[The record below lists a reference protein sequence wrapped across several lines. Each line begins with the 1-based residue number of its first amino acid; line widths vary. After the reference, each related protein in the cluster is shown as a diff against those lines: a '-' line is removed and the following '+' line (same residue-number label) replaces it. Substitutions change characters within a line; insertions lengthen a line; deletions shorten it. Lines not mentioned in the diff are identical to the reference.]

1 MPRTKKKVKSIVKT
15 KVISARVTETVH
27 ELLYRQAEDA
37 GMTLSQFAAQMLMK
51 GRVNT
56 SYVFYVHPDEIEAI
70 TREFAAIGNNLNQIA
85 AFFNSGGIPVAR
97 YASKTS
103 TMRFPAFLKC
113 GNKSQK
119 WQERTMA
126 ILKHIAS
133 KSSNYGAA
141 LEYLIFKHDELRK
154 TPILD
159 QNGNRIMRDEFY
171 LDGLNCEPYSFD
183 AACQQ
188 LNREYQKNKNKN
200 EIKSH
205 HYIISFDPRDS
216 TENCLTGKRAQE
228 LGLEYA
234 KANFPGHQ
242 ALVCTHMDGHNG
254 SGNIH
259 VHIVINSLRKLDVPQ
274 QPFMERPIDCKAGYK
289 HHVTNEYLKHL
300 QKSLMDLCRREFLH
314 QVDLL
319 SPSRTGVTE
328 AEYWA
333 QRRLDEKKQKIETE
347 GFTPNPTKFQ
357 TQKQLIRDA
366 VAAAREK
373 AISYEDF
380 QDILQ
385 DEYNIFVKTQR
396 GRYSYLPP
404 ERNKFISERSLG
416 DSCKRECL
424 EGFFVQNAEKNLRYK
439 EEPILIF
446 TTRTRL
452 RLVVD
457 LQENVKAQENL
468 AYALKVKISNLQKMA
483 ETLVWVQEN
492 NINDLT
498 ELNDLCKTAQANAQ
512 AAYERL
518 SQAED
523 ELYKTNE
530 QIHYAGQYLSTKE
543 VQQQFTKAI
552 FKKNS
557 VQSIPRN
564 WTPMQNP

>member
-1 MPRTKKKVKSIVKT
+1 
-15 KVISARVTETVH
+15 
-27 ELLYRQAEDA
+27 
-37 GMTLSQFAAQMLMK
+37 
-51 GRVNT
+51 
-56 SYVFYVHPDEIEAI
+56 
-70 TREFAAIGNNLNQIA
+70 
-85 AFFNSGGIPVAR
+85 
-97 YASKTS
+97 
-103 TMRFPAFLKC
+103 
-113 GNKSQK
+113 
-119 WQERTMA
+119 MA

-254 SGNIH
+254 SENIH
-259 VHIVINSLRKLDVPQ
+259 VHIVINSLRKLDVPK
-274 QPFMERPIDCKAGYK
+274 QPFMERSIDCKAGYK

-416 DSCKRECL
+416 ESCKRECL

-498 ELNDLCKTAQANAQ
+498 E
-512 AAYERL
+512 
-518 SQAED
+518 
-523 ELYKTNE
+523 
-530 QIHYAGQYLSTKE
+530 
-543 VQQQFTKAI
+543 VQQQFAKAI
-552 FKKNS
+552 FKKKFRAEHSKELDAYAES
-557 VQSIPRN
+557 VKYFREENDGKLPSLKSLKKRKEELTNEIAERKRAYAPLKEESRRLEIASDNVYSIFRKTNEMKSDLAWKREWEAKVREKARQEQARQEQRERQPKRKKRSYD
-564 WTPMQNP
+564 MSL

>member
-1 MPRTKKKVKSIVKT
+1 
-15 KVISARVTETVH
+15 
-27 ELLYRQAEDA
+27 
-37 GMTLSQFAAQMLMK
+37 
-51 GRVNT
+51 
-56 SYVFYVHPDEIEAI
+56 
-70 TREFAAIGNNLNQIA
+70 
-85 AFFNSGGIPVAR
+85 
-97 YASKTS
+97 
-103 TMRFPAFLKC
+103 
-113 GNKSQK
+113 
-119 WQERTMA
+119 
-126 ILKHIAS
+126 
-133 KSSNYGAA
+133 
-141 LEYLIFKHDELRK
+141 
-154 TPILD
+154 
-159 QNGNRIMRDEFY
+159 MRDEYY

-183 AACQQ
+183 AACRQ

-205 HYIISFDPRDS
+205 HYIISFDPRDN

-274 QPFMERPIDCKAGYK
+274 QPFMERPIDSKAGYK

-347 GFTPNPTKFQ
+347 GFTSNPTKFQ

-404 ERNKFISERSLG
+404 ERNKFISEHSLG
-416 DSCKRECL
+416 ESCKRECL
-424 EGFFVQNAEKNLRYK
+424 EEFFVQNAEKNLRYK

-446 TTRTRL
+446 MTRTRL

-457 LQENVKAQENL
+457 LQENIKAQENL

-523 ELYKTNE
+523 GLYKTNE
-530 QIHYAGQYLSTKE
+530 QIHYAGQYLSTKD

-552 FKKNS
+552 FKKKFRAEHSKELDAYAES
-557 VQSIPRN
+557 VKYFREENDGKLPSLKSLKKRKEELTKEIAERKKAYAPLREESRRLEIASDNVYSIFRKTDEMKSDLAWKREWEARVREKARQEQARQEQRERQPKRKKRSYD
-564 WTPMQNP
+564 MSL

>member
-1 MPRTKKKVKSIVKT
+1 
-15 KVISARVTETVH
+15 
-27 ELLYRQAEDA
+27 
-37 GMTLSQFAAQMLMK
+37 
-51 GRVNT
+51 
-56 SYVFYVHPDEIEAI
+56 
-70 TREFAAIGNNLNQIA
+70 
-85 AFFNSGGIPVAR
+85 
-97 YASKTS
+97 
-103 TMRFPAFLKC
+103 
-113 GNKSQK
+113 
-119 WQERTMA
+119 MA

-259 VHIVINSLRKLDVPQ
+259 VHIVINSLRKLDVPK
-274 QPFMERPIDCKAGYK
+274 QPFMERLIDCKAGYK

-328 AEYWA
+328 AEYWT

-416 DSCKRECL
+416 ESCKRECL

-552 FKKNS
+552 FKKKFRAEHSKELDAYAES
-557 VQSIPRN
+557 VKYFREENDGKLPSLKSLKQRKEELTKEIAERKKAYAPLREESRRLEIASDNVYSIFRKTNEMKSDLAWKREWEARVREKARQEQARQEQRERQPKRKKRSYD
-564 WTPMQNP
+564 MSL

>member
-1 MPRTKKKVKSIVKT
+1 M
-15 KVISARVTETVH
+15 
-27 ELLYRQAEDA
+27 
-37 GMTLSQFAAQMLMK
+37 
-51 GRVNT
+51 
-56 SYVFYVHPDEIEAI
+56 
-70 TREFAAIGNNLNQIA
+70 
-85 AFFNSGGIPVAR
+85 
-97 YASKTS
+97 
-103 TMRFPAFLKC
+103 
-113 GNKSQK
+113 
-119 WQERTMA
+119 
-126 ILKHIAS
+126 
-133 KSSNYGAA
+133 
-141 LEYLIFKHDELRK
+141 
-154 TPILD
+154 
-159 QNGNRIMRDEFY
+159 
-171 LDGLNCEPYSFD
+171 
-183 AACQQ
+183 
-188 LNREYQKNKNKN
+188 
-200 EIKSH
+200 
-205 HYIISFDPRDS
+205 
-216 TENCLTGKRAQE
+216 TGKRAQE

-259 VHIVINSLRKLDVPQ
+259 VHIVINSLRKLDVPK

-416 DSCKRECL
+416 ESCKRECL

-492 NINDLT
+492 NINNLT

-523 ELYKTNE
+523 ELYKRGPTAIYESIFQEKNPCRAFQGIGCLCRIRE
-530 QIHYAGQYLSTKE
+530 ILPGRKRWKTAIAEILE
-543 VQQQFTKAI
+543 KAERRTDARNRGEE
-552 FKKNS
+552 KS
-557 VQSIPRN
+557 VCSLEGRIQASENCIG
-564 WTPMQNP
+564 

>member
-1 MPRTKKKVKSIVKT
+1 MYER
-15 KVISARVTETVH
+15 
-27 ELLYRQAEDA
+27 
-37 GMTLSQFAAQMLMK
+37 LSQECDSNVAYFVEEGLLGGLACFSLFFSLL
-51 GRVNT
+51 RT
-56 SYVFYVHPDEIEAI
+56 S
-70 TREFAAIGNNLNQIA
+70 
-85 AFFNSGGIPVAR
+85 
-97 YASKTS
+97 
-103 TMRFPAFLKC
+103 
-113 GNKSQK
+113 
-119 WQERTMA
+119 W
-126 ILKHIAS
+126 
-133 KSSNYGAA
+133 
-141 LEYLIFKHDELRK
+141 
-154 TPILD
+154 
-159 QNGNRIMRDEFY
+159 
-171 LDGLNCEPYSFD
+171 
-183 AACQQ
+183 
-188 LNREYQKNKNKN
+188 
-200 EIKSH
+200 
-205 HYIISFDPRDS
+205 
-216 TENCLTGKRAQE
+216 KRA
-228 LGLEYA
+228 
-234 KANFPGHQ
+234 
-242 ALVCTHMDGHNG
+242 T
-254 SGNIH
+254 
-259 VHIVINSLRKLDVPQ
+259 
-274 QPFMERPIDCKAGYK
+274 
-289 HHVTNEYLKHL
+289 
-300 QKSLMDLCRREFLH
+300 
-314 QVDLL
+314 
-319 SPSRTGVTE
+319 
-328 AEYWA
+328 
-333 QRRLDEKKQKIETE
+333 
-347 GFTPNPTKFQ
+347 FTPNLTKFQ

-396 GRYSYLPP
+396 GRYSYLLP

-439 EEPILIF
+439 EDPILIF

-552 FKKNS
+552 FKKKFRAEHSKELDAYVES
-557 VQSIPRN
+557 VKYFREENDGKLPSLKFLKKRKEELTKEIAERKKVYTPLKEESRRLEVASDNVYSIFRKTNEMKSDLAWKREWEARVREKARQEQVRQEQRVRQPKRKKRSYDVSL
-564 WTPMQNP
+564 

>member
-1 MPRTKKKVKSIVKT
+1 
-15 KVISARVTETVH
+15 
-27 ELLYRQAEDA
+27 
-37 GMTLSQFAAQMLMK
+37 
-51 GRVNT
+51 
-56 SYVFYVHPDEIEAI
+56 
-70 TREFAAIGNNLNQIA
+70 
-85 AFFNSGGIPVAR
+85 
-97 YASKTS
+97 
-103 TMRFPAFLKC
+103 
-113 GNKSQK
+113 
-119 WQERTMA
+119 MA

-159 QNGNRIMRDEFY
+159 QKGNRIMRDEFY

-183 AACQQ
+183 AVCQQ
-188 LNREYQKNKNKN
+188 LNREYQKNKNKD

-242 ALVCTHMDGHNG
+242 
-254 SGNIH
+254 
-259 VHIVINSLRKLDVPQ
+259 
-274 QPFMERPIDCKAGYK
+274 
-289 HHVTNEYLKHL
+289 
-300 QKSLMDLCRREFLH
+300 
-314 QVDLL
+314 VDLL
-319 SPSRTGVTE
+319 LPSRTGVTE

-333 QRRLDEKKQKIETE
+333 QRRLDEKKREIEKE

-416 DSCKRECL
+416 ESCKRECL
-424 EGFFVQNAEKNLRYK
+424 EGFFVQNAEKNLWYK

-543 VQQQFTKAI
+543 VQQQFAKAI
-552 FKKNS
+552 FKKKFRAEHSKELDAYAES
-557 VQSIPRN
+557 VKYFREENDGKLPSLKSLKKRKEELTNEIAERKRAYAPLKEESRRLEIASDNVYSIFRKTNEMKSDLAGKREWEAKVREKARQEQARQEQRERQPKRKKRSYD
-564 WTPMQNP
+564 MSL